1 MVCGVKANVDVLPLA
16 TAGTAET
23 VHKQARTYPS
33 PAKGK
38 DGSGAATNA
47 VCSVYIAAHSEVKNC
62 IKCTGHFCLK
72 S

>member
-23 VHKQARTYPS
+23 VHKQVRMYPS

-47 VCSVYIAAHSEVKNC
+47 VCSV
-62 IKCTGHFCLK
+62 
-72 S
+72 